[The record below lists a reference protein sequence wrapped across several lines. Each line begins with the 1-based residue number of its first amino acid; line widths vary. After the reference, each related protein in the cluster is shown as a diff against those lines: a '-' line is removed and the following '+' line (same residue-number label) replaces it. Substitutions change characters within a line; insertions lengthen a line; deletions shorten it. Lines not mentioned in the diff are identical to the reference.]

1 MVIDIYDP
9 EQVFNNSG
17 DGILANAGKK
27 LLANK
32 SELEDQLEQARA
44 EIIYWRN
51 RCLRADRENVMLRQD
66 AQLAHLEQRVKEL
79 EGGRNG

>member
-1 MVIDIYDP
+1 MAIDIYDP
-9 EQVFNNSG
+9 EQIFRNAG

-32 SELEDQLEQARA
+32 SELEDQLETARA

-51 RCLRADRENVMLRQD
+51 RALRADRENIMLRQD

-79 EGGRNG
+79 EGGRDG